1 MKVNK
6 TQFKNFFGIDLHK
19 LYSFEVYLGKILG
32 LLKEDE
38 NNYFL
43 TEKGAYYYHLIEQ
56 KYTNAYIDKM
66 WNILREIDFPNEIVL
81 R

>member
-1 MKVNK
+1 M
-6 TQFKNFFGIDLHK
+6 QFKNFFGTDLQK
-19 LYSFEVYLGKILG
+19 IYSFELYLGKILG

-38 NNYFL
+38 SNYSL
-43 TEKGAYYYHLIEQ
+43 TEKGTYYYHLIEQ

-66 WNILREIDFPNEIVL
+66 WNILQKIDFPNEIVL